1 MKGRTART
9 RRVRQGTGVV
19 ERPGAFQIGK
29 GGVYLI
35 AGAKMRCDLLCHH
48 VLFTP
53 AVILSRGKE
62 IM

>member
-1 MKGRTART
+1 MQSRPSRAGRIG
-9 RRVRQGTGVV
+9 QGAGVV
-19 ERPGAFQIGK
+19 KRPGTLQIGK
-29 GGVYLI
+29 GGVHLI
-35 AGAKMRCDLLCHH
+35 AGAKMRCDLLCQH